1 MVKYIDEEN
10 HFRYHSDED
19 LIRLKDKLVAD
30 YKEIQEQWA
39 IELSKLWT
47 DKFDQYTAKGQKK
60 INKLTKKYADKLSD
74 VEIVFE
80 ELKEELKNRN
90 IIVTDLEDITDEEE
104 PEEVLSEYEYLKR
117 EEEKT
122 KQIQSGLKLEEEEED
137 DWNN

>member
-122 KQIQSGLKLEEEEED
+122 KQDGL
-137 DWNN
+137 